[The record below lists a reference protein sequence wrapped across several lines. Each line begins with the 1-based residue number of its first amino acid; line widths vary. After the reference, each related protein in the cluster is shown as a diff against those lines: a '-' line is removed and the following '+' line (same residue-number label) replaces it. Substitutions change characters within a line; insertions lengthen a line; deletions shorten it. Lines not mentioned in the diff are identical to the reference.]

1 MIGLHHFA
9 LAVLIGLS
17 TVWSAA
23 SAPNANGLFDL
34 TWRKLAEGVW
44 VGQRPDPMRYPVVAN
59 SVIVVGDDGVLIFDG
74 GGFPAQGE
82 QVLAKVKDLTPLPV
96 KYVVISHWHGDHN
109 RGIFP
114 ILEAFP
120 NAEVVGHSFTR
131 AAMLGA
137 PMQTI
142 HKSEQSGEVKAIGD
156 EVKQSLAQNK
166 FIDGTPLKEGERA
179 FFKRFVADN
188 VAHQAEVMRMRITPP
203 TKTFETELTIRLGR
217 RVVELR
223 HFGPANTKGDAV
235 MILPAERIV
244 AAGDIVVEPI
254 PYGFGSYPA
263 NWAKALKDIKAIG
276 FKTLIP
282 GHGALQTDARYVVL
296 LIEALESVTRQVDAA
311 VADGKSLAD
320 ITKLVDF
327 SAVEPRFT
335 KGYPI
340 LTRFFDMYLK
350 EPIVPAAYN
359 VAKGIENEKLTED
372 PPKPN

>member
-1 MIGLHHFA
+1 VICFRRLA
-9 LAVLIGLS
+9 LAALIVLGS
-17 TVWSAA
+17 VSSAA
-23 SAPNANGLFDL
+23 ATPYANGLFDL

-82 QVLAKVKDLTPLPV
+82 QVLAKVKTLTPLPV

-137 PMQTI
+137 PMQSI
-142 HKSEQSGEVKAIGD
+142 HKSEQAGEVKAIGD
-156 EVKQSLAQNK
+156 EVKQSLIQNK

-179 FFKRFVADN
+179 FFERFVADN

-203 TKTFETELTIRLGR
+203 SKTFDTDLTIRLGH
-217 RVVELR
+217 RVIELR

-235 MILPAERIV
+235 MILPAERII

-263 NWAKALKDIKAIG
+263 NWAKALKDLKAIG

-282 GHGALQTDARYVVL
+282 GHGALQTDTRYVDL
-296 LIEALESVTRQVDAA
+296 LIEALDSVTRQVDAA
-311 VADGKSLAD
+311 LADGKSPAD
-320 ITKLVDF
+320 VTKLVDF

-335 KGYPI
+335 KGDPI
-340 LTRFFDMYLK
+340 LTRFFDLYFK
-350 EPIVPAAYN
+350 QPIVPAAYN